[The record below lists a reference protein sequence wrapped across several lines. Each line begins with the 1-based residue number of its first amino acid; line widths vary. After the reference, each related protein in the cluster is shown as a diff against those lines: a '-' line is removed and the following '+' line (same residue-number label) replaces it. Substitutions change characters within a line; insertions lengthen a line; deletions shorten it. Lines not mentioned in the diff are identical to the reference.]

1 MRVVSLEHQITVTM
15 HDPEFLEDARKVN
28 IDIDPV
34 SGAEVEKLLRQ
45 FADYPTAIIRKA
57 RAAIGR

>member
-1 MRVVSLEHQITVTM
+1 MRTM
-15 HDPEFLEDARKVN
+15 QDPEFLEDARKVN

-34 SGAEVEKLLRQ
+34 SAADVEKLLRQ
-45 FADYPTAIIRKA
+45 FADYPPTVIRKA